1 MKKIVIAKHHPN
13 HVDDDKPLFG
23 FWVYLMTDLSLFATL
38 FATYAVLR
46 NNTFG
51 GPSGKDIFDLPYVL
65 LETMALLVSSFTAG
79 LAMIAARAGK
89 KNQVILLFS
98 ITFALGLL
106 FIGMELHEFNNLVNE
121 GHSWRI
127 SGFLSAFFTLVA
139 THGLHISS
147 GLLWMAIMIHQ
158 VAKKGLKTS
167 VIKRLTLLSF
177 FWHFLDIV
185 WIFIFTI
192 VYLIG
197 AA

>member
-106 FIGMELHEFNNLVNE
+106 FIGMRCA
-121 GHSWRI
+121 STR
-127 SGFLSAFFTLVA
+127 
-139 THGLHISS
+139 
-147 GLLWMAIMIHQ
+147 
-158 VAKKGLKTS
+158 
-167 VIKRLTLLSF
+167 
-177 FWHFLDIV
+177 
-185 WIFIFTI
+185 
-192 VYLIG
+192 YP
-197 AA
+197 